1 MSKELKRIAAIALI
15 FAIVATFMPQQKV
28 FAISESQQRINQ
40 QKAAEFDLLCR
51 LVYSEARGESEYG
64 QRLVVD
70 VVLNRVDSDEFPNTI
85 EEVICE
91 KDQFA
96 PVSTGVIYSAEPS
109 QELRVLVF
117 MEMKARSNS
126 EVIYF
131 RTNSYHDCGTPLFP
145 EGNHFF
151 SAL

>member
-1 MSKELKRIAAIALI
+1 MSKELKRIAAIALML
-15 FAIVATFMPQQKV
+15 AIVATFTPQQV
-28 FAISESQQRINQ
+28 FAISESQQQINQ
-40 QKAAEFDLLCR
+40 QKAVEFDLLCK
-51 LVYSEARGESEYG
+51 LVYAEARGESEYG

-70 VVLNRVDSDEFPNTI
+70 VVLNRVDSDKFPNTI
-85 EEVICE
+85 EEVIYE
-91 KDQFA
+91 EDQFT

-117 MEMKARSNS
+117 KEMQARSNS

-131 RTNSYHDCGTPLFP
+131 QTKAYHNCGTPLFP
-145 EGNHFF
+145 EGNHYF